1 MISGHYIKNLFRSHW
16 VLLVFAFCFVG
27 IFQVLIISLV
37 VEADLLGMIEQI
49 YQRMPP
55 QMQLMFGEQFL
66 TQLSAEGAIAF
77 GYNYPLVL
85 AVAILVA
92 ILLPARHIAG
102 EIETGT
108 LELLL
113 TFPIQRCA
121 VTLSL
126 WLGSMSALMMV
137 IIGCWAGTGLGLLL
151 YPEARGID
159 AMTIGVVGISLWLL
173 AVTVSSY
180 TLLIA
185 SFATESGK
193 ATLRAMGTTL
203 VFYFINFAVV
213 MWPTIDFLR
222 PFTVFHYHQPQRL
235 ITNSAGLW
243 MSAFVLGTVSLI
255 FGALSVRQVNRRDIP
270 A

>member
-1 MISGHYIKNLFRSHW
+1 MISGHYIVNLFRSHW
-16 VLLVFAFCFVG
+16 VLLIFAFCFVG
-27 IFQVLIISLV
+27 LFQVLIITLV
-37 VEADLLGMIEQI
+37 VGADLLGMIEQI

-55 QMQLMFGEQFL
+55 QMQLLLGEQFL
-66 TQLSAEGAIAF
+66 TQLSVEGAVAF

-85 AVAILVA
+85 VMAILVA

-108 LELLL
+108 LELLF
-113 TFPIQRCA
+113 TFPIQRST

-126 WLGSMSALMMV
+126 WLGSMSALAMV
-137 IIGCWAGTGLGLLL
+137 IVGCWAGTGLGLLL

-159 AMTIGVVGISLWLL
+159 ALTIVGVGVSLWLL
-173 AVTVSSY
+173 AVAVSSY

-185 SFATESGK
+185 SFVPEGGK
-193 ATLRAMGTTL
+193 ATLGATGITL
-203 VFYFINFAVV
+203 VFYFLNFAVV

-235 ITNSAGLW
+235 ITDTAGFWTSAL
-243 MSAFVLGTVSLI
+243 VLGMVSLI
-255 FGALSVRQVNRRDIP
+255 SGALSVRQVNRRDVP

>member
-1 MISGHYIKNLFRSHW
+1 MISGNYIANLFRSHR
-16 VLLVFAFCFVG
+16 VLLIFAFCFVG

-37 VEADLLGMIEQI
+37 IEADLLGMIEQI

-55 QMQLMFGEQFL
+55 QMQLMLGEQFL

-85 AVAILVA
+85 VMVILVA

-108 LELLL
+108 LELLF
-113 TFPIQRCA
+113 TFPIQRSM

-126 WLGSMSALMMV
+126 WLGSMSALMIV

-151 YPEARGID
+151 YPEARGIE
-159 AMTIGVVGISLWLL
+159 AMTIVIVGISLWLL
-173 AVTVSSY
+173 AATVSSY

-203 VFYFINFAVV
+203 IFYFIDFAAV

-222 PFTVFHYHQPQRL
+222 PFTVFQYHQPQRL
-235 ITNSAGLW
+235 IANTADLW
-243 MSAFVLGTVSLI
+243 MSTLVLGMVIIVSV
-255 FGALSVRQVNRRDIP
+255 ALSARQVNRRDISV
-270 A
+270 

>member
-1 MISGHYIKNLFRSHW
+1 VISGHYIVNLFRSHW
-16 VLLVFAFCFVG
+16 VLLIFAFCFVG

-37 VEADLLGMIEQI
+37 VEADLLGMVEQI

-55 QMQLMFGEQFL
+55 QMQMLLGEQFL

-85 AVAILVA
+85 VVAILVA

-108 LELLL
+108 LELLF
-113 TFPIQRCA
+113 TFPIRRSV
-121 VTLSL
+121 VTVSL

-151 YPEARGID
+151 FPEARGID

-173 AVTVSSY
+173 AVTISSY
-180 TLLIA
+180 TLLIS
-185 SFATESGK
+185 SFVTESGK
-193 ATLRAMGTTL
+193 ALLRATGTTL
-203 VFYFINFAVV
+203 VFYFVNFAVV
-213 MWPTIDFLR
+213 MWPSIDFLR
-222 PFTVFHYHQPQRL
+222 PFTVFQYHQPQRL
-235 ITNSAGLW
+235 ITNTADLW
-243 MSAFVLGTVSLI
+243 MSALVLGIVSLCSV
-255 FGALSVRQVNRRDIP
+255 ALSVSKMNRRDIP